1 MRRHACDAAP
11 PAPRPRPPSATAAWR
26 QVRAAQ
32 KGVPTG
38 SVYTTN
44 EGNLAT
50 IGSAELQD
58 MLERREWAGIYEG
71 KFTKHNVDVIRGV

>member
-1 MRRHACDAAP
+1 MP
-11 PAPRPRPPSATAAWR
+11 PLPLLPPPRCLT

>member
-1 MRRHACDAAP
+1 MP
-11 PAPRPRPPSATAAWR
+11 PLPPRSPTPTPVRSHCVA

>member
-1 MRRHACDAAP
+1 MPRRACVPLP
-11 PAPRPRPPSATAAWR
+11 PCTRGANVRSRCVA

-44 EGNLAT
+44 EGNLASV
-50 IGSAELQD
+50 GPAELQD
-58 MLERREWAGIYEG
+58 MLERREWGGIYDG

>member
-1 MRRHACDAAP
+1 M
-11 PAPRPRPPSATAAWR
+11 
-26 QVRAAQ
+26 RAAQ

-44 EGNLAT
+44 EGNLASV
-50 IGSAELQD
+50 GAAELQE
-58 MLERREWAGIYEG
+58 MLESREWGGIYEG